1 MRSKVS
7 FLVFVLSLAF
17 TLPAIAQAGGST
29 DPQPVPVPSAPAPTS
44 SDPND
49 SGYTSSYL
57 LNHDWTAG
65 SSDAD
70 DPFLRLEADRQRR
83 GINPDFVGDMLLQAQ
98 QERALNPQLLPGVA
112 PAPGIPVWF
121 NLGPLKSNHI
131 QNGVLRTVTD
141 SGRARTILPH
151 PTNSNILYFLTSS
164 GGLWKTTNFQSNT
177 PNWVALTDGV
187 ITTSGGAAAFG
198 RTPDTI
204 YLGLGDPFDGNAAAG
219 AYVLK
224 STDGG
229 QTWGPAVR
237 LKLGSTSAGSVRDLK
252 VDTSGPQDVVLVATD
267 FGLFRS
273 ADGGATF
280 AFNFSSPFLYPTVV
294 GTFAQTVWSVVNTSQ
309 AWVAATESPV
319 VGIPQTAAT
328 DGVGK
333 LAVST
338 DRGATWQA
346 LASLSETFPS
356 PTGTVL
362 AGRITLGVGA
372 TGDATVYAF
381 TATQRDRRQLDL
393 FRSTDGGANWI
404 PVGLPGKT
412 PLNPNPDAPNMN
424 IMGGQAFYNHMLL
437 VDPNDP
443 NRNTVYIG
451 GQLSSAKSTDGG
463 ATWRILADWLALF
476 KMPYVHADYHA
487 AAISPVT
494 KQVFFGTDGG
504 IFVSNDGG
512 ATWDDGKNQGIITEL
527 AYSIAVSPNNSFFT
541 IIGTQDNGTFARVA
555 NTDIWEQ
562 TLGGDGIGT
571 AWSRA
576 SVTNDVAFSSFPGS
590 TIVDIHTPPNIQNKW
605 AFARNGINR
614 RFANFFTAYGTP
626 SAAADPTGQVFYHYT
641 SRQIYKTA
649 NAGGLWTDIGHT
661 FVPGIPTATP
671 PVPDTPPSPGI
682 GAARIFRDTP
692 HGIGVSP
699 TADGQN
705 HVAVVCNGGFVV
717 VTHNGGATWT
727 QAGFIGTVPGW
738 RGFNSSAEWADNNTL
753 YISSESPASAA
764 RVAKS
769 TDGGLTFVNVSTGL
783 PDVPVSR
790 LVVSP
795 VDKNTVFAATFL
807 GVYRTTDGG
816 AHWSRFGAGLP
827 FVEVDDIYMTPDA
840 SFLRIATF
848 GRGVWE
854 IHP

>member
-1 MRSKVS
+1 MRLKVS
-7 FLVFVLSLAF
+7 LLLVLALAF
-17 TLPAIAQAGGST
+17 TLPALAQTGGST
-29 DPQPVPVPSAPAPTS
+29 DPQPVPVPNAPAPTG

-49 SGYTSSYL
+49 SGYTSAYL

-65 SSDAD
+65 SEDAD
-70 DPFLRLEADRQRR
+70 DALLRLEANRQRR
-83 GINPDFVGDMLLQAQ
+83 GMNPDFVGDMMLQAQ
-98 QERALNPQLLPGVA
+98 LERALNPQLLPGIA
-112 PAPGIPVWF
+112 AAPGIPVWF
-121 NLGPLKSNHI
+121 NIGPLRSNHV

-151 PTNSNILYFLTSS
+151 PTDPNILYFLTSS
-164 GGLWKTTNFQSNT
+164 GGLWKTTNFQNNK
-177 PNWVALTDGV
+177 PDWVSLTDGV

-204 YLGLGDPFDGNAAAG
+204 YLGLGDPFDGNSAAG

-237 LKLGSTSAGSVRDLK
+237 LRLGSTSAASVRDLK

-280 AFNFSSPFLYPTVV
+280 NFVLQAPFLYPTVV
-294 GTFAQTVWSVVNTSQ
+294 GTFAQTVWSIANTSKG
-309 AWVAATESPV
+309 WVAATESPV
-319 VGIPQTAAT
+319 VGIAQTAAT

-338 DRGATWQA
+338 DRGATWQP
-346 LASLSETFPS
+346 LASLSETFPP
-356 PTGTVL
+356 PTGTIL

-372 TGDATVYAF
+372 NGDATVFAF
-381 TATQRDRRQLDL
+381 TATQRDGSQLDL
-393 FRSTDGGANWI
+393 FRSTDGGATWT
-404 PVGLPGKT
+404 PVGLRSKT

-424 IMGGQAFYNHMLL
+424 VMGGQAFYNQALL

-443 NRNTVYIG
+443 NRNTVYLG
-451 GQLSSAKSTDGG
+451 GQLFSAKSADGG
-463 ATWRILADWLALF
+463 ATWRVLADWLALF
-476 KMPYVHADYHA
+476 KMPYVHADYHS
-487 AAISPVT
+487 AAISSVT

-504 IFVSNDGG
+504 LFVSNDGG
-512 ATWDDGKNQGIITEL
+512 ANWDDGKNEGIITQL

-541 IIGTQDNGTFARVA
+541 IIGTQDNGTFSRVG

-576 SVTNDVAFSSFPGS
+576 AVTHDVAFSSFPGS
-590 TIVDIHTPPNIQNKW
+590 TIVDIHTPPSIQNKW
-605 AFARNGINR
+605 AFARAGINR
-614 RFANFFTAYGTP
+614 RFANFFTAYAAP

-641 SRQIYKTA
+641 SRQIYRTD

-661 FVPGIPTATP
+661 LIPGIPTAKP
-671 PVPDTPPSPGI
+671 PVPDIPPSPGI
-682 GAARIFRDTP
+682 NAARIFRDTP

-705 HVAVVCNGGFVV
+705 HVAVACNGGFVV

-727 QAGFIGTVPGW
+727 QAALIGTVPGW
-738 RGFNSSAEWADNNTL
+738 QGFNATAEWADNTTL
-753 YISSESPASAA
+753 YIGSESPVSGS

-769 TDGGLTFVNVSTGL
+769 TDGGLTFVNSSTGL

-795 VDKNTVFAATFL
+795 LDKNTVFAATFL

-827 FVEVDDIYMTPDA
+827 FVEVDDIYLAPDS
-840 SFLRIATF
+840 SFLRIASF

>member
-1 MRSKVS
+1 MQSRLAV
-7 FLVFVLSLAF
+7 VLAFFFAF
-17 TLPAIAQAGGST
+17 TLSAGAQSDSS
-29 DPQPVPVPSAPAPTS
+29 DPQPVPVPNAPAPTG

-49 SGYTSSYL
+49 SGYTSIYL
-57 LNHDWTAG
+57 LNYNWTTADG
-65 SSDAD
+65 SAD
-70 DPFLRLEADRQRR
+70 DAFLRLEANRQRR
-83 GINPDFVGDMLLQAQ
+83 GINPDFVGDMMLQAQ

-121 NLGPLKSNHI
+121 NMGPTKSNHI

-151 PTNSNILYFLTSS
+151 PTDPNILYFLTSS
-164 GGLWKTTNFQSNT
+164 GGLWRTTSFQNNK
-177 PNWVALTDGV
+177 PDWVALTDNV

-204 YLGLGDPFDGNAAAG
+204 YLGLGDPFDGNSAAG

-237 LKLGSTSAGSVRDLK
+237 LKLGSSSAASVRDLK
-252 VDTSGPQDVVLVATD
+252 VDTTGPQDVVLVATD

-280 AFNFSSPFLYPTVV
+280 TRNPSAQFLYPTLV
-294 GTFAQTVWSVVNTSQ
+294 GTFSQTVWSIANTSKGW
-309 AWVAATESPV
+309 AAATESPV
-319 VGIPQTAAT
+319 VGIASTVAT

-338 DRGATWQA
+338 DRGATWQP
-346 LASLSETFPS
+346 LATLSETFPA
-356 PTGTVL
+356 PTGTIL

-372 TGDATVYAF
+372 PGDASVYAF
-381 TATQRDRRQLDL
+381 TATQRDGSQLDL
-393 FRSTDGGANWI
+393 FRSNNGGANWT
-404 PVGLPGKT
+404 PVGLRSKT

-424 IMGGQAFYNHMLL
+424 VMRGQAFYNHMLL
-437 VDPNDP
+437 VDPNDS

-451 GQLSSAKSTDGG
+451 GQLFSAKSTDGG
-463 ATWRILADWLALF
+463 ATWRVLADWLALF
-476 KMPYVHADYHA
+476 KMPYVHADYHS

-504 IFVSNDGG
+504 LFVSNDGG
-512 ATWDDGKNQGIITEL
+512 ATWDDGKNEGIVTEL
-527 AYSIAVSPNNSFFT
+527 AYSVAVSPNNPLFT
-541 IIGTQDNGTFARVA
+541 IIGTQDNGTFSRVA

-576 SVTNDVAFSSFPGS
+576 AVNNDVAFTSFPGGS
-590 TIVDIHTPPNIQNKW
+590 TVVAVNTPPNIQNKW

-614 RFANFFTAYGTP
+614 RFGNFFTAYATP
-626 SAAADPTGQVFYHYT
+626 SAAADATGQVFYNYT
-641 SRQIYKTA
+641 SRQIYKTS

-661 FVPGIPTATP
+661 TIPNTP
-671 PVPDTPPSPGI
+671 PTPNTPPSPGI

-727 QAGFIGTVPGW
+727 QAALIGTVPGW
-738 RGFNSSAEWADNNTL
+738 RGFNSNAEWADNTTL
-753 YISSESPASAA
+753 YVASESPISGS

-769 TDGGLTFVNVSTGL
+769 TDGGLTFVNSSTGL

-790 LVVSP
+790 LAVSP
-795 VDKNTVFAATFL
+795 VDKNTLYAATFL
-807 GVYRTTDGG
+807 GVYRTTNGG
-816 AHWSRFGAGLP
+816 ASWSRFGAGLP
-827 FVEVDDIYMTPDA
+827 FVEVDDIYSAPDA
-840 SFLRIATF
+840 SFLRIASF

>member
-1 MRSKVS
+1 MQFR
-7 FLVFVLSLAF
+7 LTIFVTLFFAF
-17 TLPAIAQAGGST
+17 TIFAGAQ
-29 DPQPVPVPSAPAPTS
+29 DPQPVPVPNAPPPAG

-57 LNHDWTAG
+57 LNYDWTT
-65 SSDAD
+65 AD
-70 DPFLRLEADRQRR
+70 PEADNAFLRLEANRQRR
-83 GINPDFVGDMLLQAQ
+83 GGNPDFIGDVILQAQ
-98 QERALNPQLLPGVA
+98 QERAANPQLLPGVA
-112 PAPGIPVWF
+112 PAPGTPVWF
-121 NLGPLKSNHI
+121 NIGPVKSNHI

-151 PTNSNILYFLTSS
+151 PTDSNTFYFLTSS
-164 GGLWKTTNFQSNT
+164 GGLWKTTNFQSNK
-177 PNWVALTDGV
+177 PDWVSLTDGV
-187 ITTSGGAAAFG
+187 VTTSGGAAAFG

-229 QTWGPAVR
+229 KNWGPAVR
-237 LKLGSTSAGSVRDLK
+237 LTLGTSSAGSVRDLK

-280 AFNFSSPFLYPTVV
+280 TRNPAVPFLYITPV
-294 GTFAQTVWSVVNTSQ
+294 GTFSQTVWSIVNTSKG
-309 AWVAATESPV
+309 WVASTESPV
-319 VGIPQTAAT
+319 VGAAQTAAT

-338 DRGATWQA
+338 DHGATWQP
-346 LASLSETFPS
+346 LASLSETFPP
-356 PTGTVL
+356 PTGTIL

-372 TGDATVYAF
+372 AGDSSVYAF
-381 TATQRDRRQLDL
+381 TATQRDGAQLDA
-393 FRSTDGGANWI
+393 FRSNDGGATWA
-404 PVGLPGKT
+404 PLGLRSKT
-412 PLNPNPDAPNMN
+412 PVNPNPDASNMN
-424 IMGGQAFYNHMLL
+424 VMGGQAFYNHMLL

-443 NRNTVYIG
+443 TRNTVYLG
-451 GQLSSAKSTDGG
+451 GQLFSAKSTDGG
-463 ATWRILADWLALF
+463 ATWRVLADWLALF
-476 KMPYVHADYHA
+476 KMPYVHADYHS

-504 IFVSNDGG
+504 LFVSGDGG
-512 ATWDDGKNQGIITEL
+512 ASWDDGKNEGIVTEL
-527 AYSIAVSPNNSFFT
+527 AYSIAVSPNNSQFT
-541 IIGTQDNGTFARVA
+541 IIGTQDNGTFNRVA
-555 NTDIWEQ
+555 NTNIWEQ

-571 AWSRA
+571 AWSNA
-576 SVTNDVAFSSFPGS
+576 PVTNDVAFSSFPGS
-590 TIVDIHTPPNIQNKW
+590 TIVDIHTPPSIQNKW

-614 RFANFFTAYGTP
+614 RFANFFTAYAAP
-626 SAAADPTGQVFYHYT
+626 SAAADPTGQVFYTYT
-641 SRQIYKTA
+641 SRQIYRTTA
-649 NAGGLWTDIGHT
+649 AGSLWVDIGHT
-661 FVPGIPTATP
+661 LVPGIPTATP
-671 PVPDTPPSPGI
+671 PVPPIPPSPGI
-682 GAARIFRDTP
+682 NPARIFRDTT

-727 QAGFIGTVPGW
+727 QAALIGTVPGW
-738 RGFNSSAEWADNNTL
+738 QGFNSTVEWADNTTL
-753 YISSESPASAA
+753 YIGSESPISGS

-769 TDGGLTFVNVSTGL
+769 TDGGLTFVNASTGL

-790 LVVSP
+790 VVVSP
-795 VDKNTVFAATFL
+795 VDKNTVFAGTFL
-807 GVYRTTDGG
+807 GVYRSTNGG
-816 AHWSRFGAGLP
+816 ASWSRFGAGLP
-827 FVEVDDIYMTPDA
+827 FVEVDDIYVSPDG
-840 SFLRIATF
+840 SFLRAASF